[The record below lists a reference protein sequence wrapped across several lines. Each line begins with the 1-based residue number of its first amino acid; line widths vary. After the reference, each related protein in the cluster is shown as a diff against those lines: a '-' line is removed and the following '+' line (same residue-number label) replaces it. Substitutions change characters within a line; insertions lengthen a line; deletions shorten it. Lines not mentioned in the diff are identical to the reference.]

1 MQLSADD
8 WQAFPFGTAREV
20 TVAGVSCLATRLSY
34 VGECGWELTI
44 PNDGAAR
51 VFEALIAAGAKPMG
65 HHALNGCRI
74 EKGYRHWGY
83 DLGPDISPLEAGLG
97 FAIDWSKPFRGR
109 AALEQQRQAGVSQRL
124 VLLALEGHPLIM
136 HDEPV
141 IENGRVTGLTTSGA
155 RGLRTG
161 LTLALALVAVTP
173 GETAAQTARRTFMVD
188 VAGTT
193 YPAAVLLKP
202 PFDPESRR
210 MRA

>member
-1 MQLSADD
+1 
-8 WQAFPFGTAREV
+8 
-20 TVAGVSCLATRLSY
+20 
-34 VGECGWELTI
+34 
-44 PNDGAAR
+44 

-161 LTLALALVAVTP
+161 LTLALALVSVTP